1 MTQHENETDVLRP
14 LKTWSHLA
22 AARRRPSEYEIVSV
36 KTLYN
41 AVNLER
47 PLELDSNVYMN
58 RWLRDYRIDSP
69 LKHPDWSGF
78 RDPDEL
84 IYRTYTTLQNG
95 HETYVDGLLDQHDEQ
110 DHDQGLGA
118 DWIETLATLYTPMR
132 YLLHTLQMCSAYL
145 VVVAPS
151 STIDN
156 CAALQA
162 ADQYR
167 WVSRVAYRTA
177 ELARHRPEGGF
188 GHAERGHWENHP
200 AWQGARELMEKLL
213 IAYDW
218 GEAFVGLNFVAKP
231 AIDEGVLRPLAG
243 AARRHGDTLLAFL
256 IEAQLR
262 DSERSR
268 RWSSALVRYALAGD
282 PANAAVILTWIEKWT
297 PLATA
302 ATEAYCRALPDMPVA
317 ASEADEAV
325 KAFHSSLGLH
335 AIRTANR
342 ASP

>member
-22 AARRRPSEYEIVSV
+22 GARRRPSEYEVVSV
-36 KTLYN
+36 KTLFN
-41 AVNLER
+41 AVNPER

-58 RWLRDYRIDSP
+58 RWLCEYRTGSP

-95 HETYVDGLLDQHDEQ
+95 QETYVDGLLDQHDEQ
-110 DHDQGLGA
+110 DHDRGLSAG
-118 DWIETLATLYTPMR
+118 WIETLATLYTPMR
-132 YLLHTLQMCSAYL
+132 YLLHTVQMCSAYL

-162 ADQYR
+162 GDQYR

-188 GHAERGHWENHP
+188 GQAERSHWENHP

-218 GEAFVGLNFVAKP
+218 GEAFVGLNLVAKP

-282 PANAAVILTWIEKWT
+282 PANATVIRTWIDKWT
-297 PLATA
+297 PLAT
-302 ATEAYCRALPDMPVA
+302 TMIKTYCRALPDMPVA
-317 ASEADEAV
+317 ASDADEAV
-325 KAFHSSLGLH
+325 KAFYFGLGLD
-335 AIRTANR
+335 AIRAAN
-342 ASP
+342 